1 MTLEEFYEGLGDFAL
16 MQRHISNTDAIRR
29 FVFMFRDDDH
39 FDQLVEAMDAG
50 DVETAFQCAHTIKGM
65 CQNLCLTNVTEVTIP
80 VVEALRSGD
89 ITLAKLS
96 FPSLE
101 QTYKELLW
109 RLDELDA

>member
-1 MTLEEFYEGLGDFAL
+1 MTLEEFYDGLGDYNQ
-16 MQRHISNTDAIRR
+16 MKRHISNVDAIRR
-29 FVFMFRDDDH
+29 FVFMFREDDH
-39 FDQLVEAMDAG
+39 FNQLVKALDAG
-50 DVETAFQCAHTIKGM
+50 DVETAFLCAHTIKGM
-65 CQNLCLTNVTEVTIP
+65 CLNLCLNNVTEVAIP

-109 RLDELDA
+109 RLDQLDA